1 MRELLFS
8 AVAEADE
15 AQDLASLQRFEQI
28 AAAPSLGA
36 LAGEVRKISRAIGFA
51 HYLYGAQV
59 QLPNGDTLQYIFS
72 GYPQSWMDAYQSR
85 EYIAIDPIVE
95 HCFRRNSNVP
105 LLWTEQVFD
114 TQERKLFWEDARGH
128 GVASGLSVPVRG
140 ANGEVALFSVANAE
154 TGKDAM
160 RHQVH
165 VAGTMYL
172 LGAYVHEAVRR
183 LVYQP
188 EQTRVAAPHLTE
200 REIECLK
207 WWISGKTAWEIGLVM
222 HVSERTVRYHVDN
235 IKKKLRVRSK
245 SEVIAMAVRLRIGL

>member
-8 AVAEADE
+8 AIKEADE
-15 AQDLASLQRFEQI
+15 SQDLSSLERFEQVAK
-28 AAAPSLGA
+28 AASLSE
-36 LAGEVRKISRAIGFA
+36 LSSEVRKITRSIGFS

-72 GYPQSWMDAYQSR
+72 GYPDAWMEAYLANQ
-85 EYIAIDPIVE
+85 YIAIDPVVE
-95 HCFRRNSNVP
+95 HCFRRNSNIP
-105 LLWTEQVFD
+105 LLWTEHVFD
-114 TQERKLFWEDARGH
+114 TAERKQFWEDARGH

-154 TGKDAM
+154 TGKDALQ
-160 RHQVH
+160 HQVH

-188 EQTRVAAPHLTE
+188 EGTRIAAPHFTA
-200 REIECLK
+200 RELECLK
-207 WWISGKTAWEIGLVM
+207 WWIFGKSGWEIGQLL
-222 HVSERTVRYHVDN
+222 HVSERTVRYHIDN
-235 IKKKLRVRSK
+235 IKRKLDVRSK
-245 SEVIAMAVRLRIGL
+245 SEVVAKAVRLKIGM